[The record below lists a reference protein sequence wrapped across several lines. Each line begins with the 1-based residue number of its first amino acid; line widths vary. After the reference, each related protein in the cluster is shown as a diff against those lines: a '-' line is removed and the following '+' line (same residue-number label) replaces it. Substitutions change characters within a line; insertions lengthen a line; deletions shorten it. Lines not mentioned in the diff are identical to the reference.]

1 MSRYHGSKICGSQQQ
16 AVFCNGDGEQQ
27 KAMGLDWQKNN
38 FARASRFFVHFV
50 TVVAWLRHETS

>member
-27 KAMGLDWQKNN
+27 KAIGLDWQKNN
-38 FARASRFFVHFV
+38 FFPKISPAKTAGFFHNQRDVQI
-50 TVVAWLRHETS
+50 

>member
-27 KAMGLDWQKNN
+27 KAIGLDWQKNN
-38 FARASRFFVHFV
+38 FACASPVA
-50 TVVAWLRHETS
+50 VVARLRHETS